1 MRISTFIVFG
11 GNYAPSSADMLR
23 RTLSSTASSSSWT
36 CRLNSGV
43 MEKDWYP
50 GRDSHLST
58 TRRIRLTQSR
68 ASAFVALAGNSCKRG
83 MVLHCAIESLHSG
96 DHTIPAPVLHAKH
109 FDVGTEPAKSLASA
123 SGCRAVGRTRPNLR
137 LGEMHAAQI
146 CTCNFK

>member
-1 MRISTFIVFG
+1 
-11 GNYAPSSADMLR
+11 
-23 RTLSSTASSSSWT
+23 
-36 CRLNSGV
+36 
-43 MEKDWYP
+43 
-50 GRDSHLST
+50 
-58 TRRIRLTQSR
+58 
-68 ASAFVALAGNSCKRG
+68 VALAGNSCKRG

>member
-50 GRDSHLST
+50 GRDSHLSNPVEGFGV
-58 TRRIRLTQSR
+58 RGIGWQFLQEGNGI
-68 ASAFVALAGNSCKRG
+68 ALR
-83 MVLHCAIESLHSG
+83 H
-96 DHTIPAPVLHAKH
+96 
-109 FDVGTEPAKSLASA
+109 
-123 SGCRAVGRTRPNLR
+123 
-137 LGEMHAAQI
+137 
-146 CTCNFK
+146 